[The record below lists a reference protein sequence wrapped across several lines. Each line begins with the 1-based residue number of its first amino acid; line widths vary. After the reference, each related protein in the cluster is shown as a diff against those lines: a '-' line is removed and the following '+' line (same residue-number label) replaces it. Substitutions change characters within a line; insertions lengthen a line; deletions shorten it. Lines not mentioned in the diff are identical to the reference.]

1 MHRGNPINVYE
12 VCLQLQEVNARSVI
26 TLAKV
31 EELEREKTAQFR
43 NTFELEV
50 LVDEKFEGFT
60 TRLGYLELVL
70 TKQVD
75 ALAEQLKGLA
85 SKVEAFSPAMTPA
98 VLKNLAD
105 FKGMYQ
111 KLFGHVKA
119 VAASAIENV
128 DKKSKQVDLDMAE
141 KLKSISSSFKEKCD
155 GVVNTARTEVRAELH
170 SARLA
175 ANTMEDV
182 YNRYVTAGTKLN
194 DQINAMTTMEKQLDG
209 QLSSKYDEVF
219 KLHEEMRAWSLQLK
233 EYIAAGDLKFCRAVS
248 ESPRYPSRERFEE
261 AQSKLMH
268 SVRGRQLEKSDLGAA
283 HEIAR
288 WRAASAFE
296 SVRGRQTAA
305 AGEECARNR

>member
-1 MHRGNPINVYE
+1 MNRNAEINVFE
-12 VCLQLQEVNARSVI
+12 VLQQLHQVNEQGSI

-31 EELEREKTAQFR
+31 QELEREKTAQFR
-43 NTFELEV
+43 NTFELEI
-50 LVDEKFEGFT
+50 LVDEKCEGFT
-60 TRLGYLELVL
+60 LRLNYLEDVL

-85 SKVEAFSPAMTPA
+85 SKVEAFEPGMTPA
-98 VLKNLAD
+98 ILKNLAD

-182 YNRYVTAGTKLN
+182 YNRYVTARAKLN
-194 DQINAMTTMEKQLDG
+194 DQINALTTMEKKLDG

-248 ESPRYPSRERFEE
+248 ESPRYPSRERFLED
-261 AQSKLMH
+261 QSELMQ
-268 SVRGRQLEKSDLGAA
+268 SVRGRQLENRDLGAA
-283 HEIAR
+283 HNIAR
-288 WRAASAFE
+288 LRAASAFE
-296 SVRGRQTAA
+296 L
-305 AGEECARNR
+305 